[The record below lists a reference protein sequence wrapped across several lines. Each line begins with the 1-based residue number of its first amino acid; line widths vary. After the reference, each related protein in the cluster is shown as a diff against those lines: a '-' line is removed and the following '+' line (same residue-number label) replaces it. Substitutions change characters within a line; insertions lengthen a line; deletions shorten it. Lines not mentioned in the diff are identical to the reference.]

1 MAFAQT
7 APQLLVHKILVQFQM
22 LLNVDAGDEVVSALH
37 NLVTKLRHSKM
48 LLQKIRGLFGLPKN
62 VDDDED
68 LVSVVELYVR
78 NLGLAQTER
87 W

>member
-1 MAFAQT
+1 MSD
-7 APQLLVHKILVQFQM
+7 V
-22 LLNVDAGDEVVSALH
+22 GDFNNFTMNLFILH
-37 NLVTKLRHSKM
+37 NLVAKLRHSKM

-68 LVSVVELYVR
+68 LVTVVELYVR
-78 NLGLAQTER
+78 NLGLAKTER